1 MYWICESCLQLPE
14 DEESV
19 PPILHY
25 NNHMANKDVWVSFEL
40 SRQQSAGHGVMPFPH
55 QTHNRGS
62 SCAGVTCA
70 ALCVLSEAADPN
82 FWIQHLLCLEFL
94 LVVYSIFIADLV
106 MNAVWSWHLGAQIL
120 SAIFRHD
127 SDSDVTHICRLLMGA
142 FPQRS
147 YTWCS
152 SMWPC
157 SSRNSSLLSKL
168 K

>member
-1 MYWICESCLQLPE
+1 MTTALTMSRTGRWETASDLRSESPDTVKLFASQKDNKQIQCFQKYWICESCLQLPE

-55 QTHNRGS
+55 QTHHRGS

-82 FWIQHLLCLEFL
+82 FWINNIYFACNF
-94 LVVYSIFIADLV
+94 
-106 MNAVWSWHLGAQIL
+106 
-120 SAIFRHD
+120 
-127 SDSDVTHICRLLMGA
+127 C
-142 FPQRS
+142 
-147 YTWCS
+147 
-152 SMWPC
+152 
-157 SSRNSSLLSKL
+157 
-168 K
+168 